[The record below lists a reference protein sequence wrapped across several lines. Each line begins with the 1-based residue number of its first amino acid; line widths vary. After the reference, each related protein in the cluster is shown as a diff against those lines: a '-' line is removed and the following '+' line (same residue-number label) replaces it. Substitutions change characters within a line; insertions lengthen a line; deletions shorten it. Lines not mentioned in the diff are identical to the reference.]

1 MPKVNFHIKRR
12 RYTMAKIKK
21 PLFPEL
27 PEEPEVPEVP
37 EEEGAMMK
45 HAAYIPIAKMGRFA
59 GIAIG
64 TTVTVYTDN
73 KYYPYLYGYFQG
85 LVKDHKDVI
94 ALILSNGVLFRIPVK
109 EAKFVAP
116 GASYPGA

>member
-1 MPKVNFHIKRR
+1 
-12 RYTMAKIKK
+12 MAKIKK

-27 PEEPEVPEVP
+27 PEEPEVPE
-37 EEEGAMMK
+37 EEEAMMK

-59 GIAIG
+59 GIGIG

-73 KYYPYLYGYFQG
+73 KFYPYLYGYFQG
-85 LVKDHKDVI
+85 LVKDHKDII

-116 GASYPGA
+116 GASFPEA